1 VTCTDAF
8 AIEASAKSTFR
19 RAFRPTA
26 LLDRSWGKAVQ
37 PHTREEGG
45 DIIRQIIE
53 RGDEN

>member
-1 VTCTDAF
+1 M
-8 AIEASAKSTFR
+8 
-19 RAFRPTA
+19 

-45 DIIRQIIE
+45 DIRVVIRQIIE